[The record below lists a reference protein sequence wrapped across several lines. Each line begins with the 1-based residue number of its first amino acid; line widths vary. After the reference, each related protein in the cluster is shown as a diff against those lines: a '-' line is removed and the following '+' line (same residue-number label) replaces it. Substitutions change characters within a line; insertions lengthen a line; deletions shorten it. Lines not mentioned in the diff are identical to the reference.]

1 VIENSQ
7 NAHPTLFCNYLEKEM
22 ETEGVKKKKK
32 KKDEESMSRKMGTM
46 LFSA

>member
-32 KKDEESMSRKMGTM
+32 KKG
-46 LFSA
+46 

>member
-32 KKDEESMSRKMGTM
+32 DEESMSRKTGTM